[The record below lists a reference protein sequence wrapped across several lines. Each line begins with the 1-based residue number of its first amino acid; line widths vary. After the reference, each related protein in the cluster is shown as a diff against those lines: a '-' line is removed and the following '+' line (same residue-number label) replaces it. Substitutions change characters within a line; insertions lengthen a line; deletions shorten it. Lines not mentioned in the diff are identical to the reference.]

1 VLGPI
6 TRTLVIA
13 CTILAA
19 GCSADV
25 TRFSFGGGGT
35 TSSIPVPPEP
45 VRHGYG
51 PSATP
56 RGLGVTEA
64 PLPPSDLHD
73 PPRMSSQ
80 PYDAPPPA
88 KLTERQGQSYEPPE
102 NYRVV
107 GRKYNTPA
115 AARPPVAEPPARF
128 AAAAP
133 PPSLHRSHAGVTGE
147 SVEVQPGET
156 LYSIGRRY
164 GVSAA
169 AIKDANGLTSDTV
182 RPGQRL
188 TLPAGASERQPF
200 ASAPPP
206 AAERDRPAVASYT
219 PAPPSANAAKQGPP
233 RLVAAPVTEPPP
245 GWEGRYTM
253 RNGDSLYGIA
263 LRYNVTLED
272 LQRANG
278 ITDPTKVWVGTILNV
293 PGERQSG
300 PSRAS
305 EQGSIAPRAVQT
317 QTVSPRVINA
327 APEQSRAPERK
338 TLSRT
343 DVASHA
349 ERTGAASEAS
359 KFRWPVSGQV
369 IAGFG
374 RRPDGKHNDGV
385 NVAVPLG
392 TPIHAAESGKVV
404 YAGDELKGYGN
415 LVLIRHSDGWVSAY
429 AHADQ
434 VMVSAGDEVRRGQVI
449 AKAGKTGAVDQPQVH
464 FELRQGSKPVDPVP
478 HLGG

>member
-1 VLGPI
+1 
-6 TRTLVIA
+6 
-13 CTILAA
+13 
-19 GCSADV
+19 
-25 TRFSFGGGGT
+25 
-35 TSSIPVPPEP
+35 
-45 VRHGYG
+45 
-51 PSATP
+51 
-56 RGLGVTEA
+56 
-64 PLPPSDLHD
+64 
-73 PPRMSSQ
+73 
-80 PYDAPPPA
+80 
-88 KLTERQGQSYEPPE
+88 
-102 NYRVV
+102 
-107 GRKYNTPA
+107 
-115 AARPPVAEPPARF
+115 
-128 AAAAP
+128 
-133 PPSLHRSHAGVTGE
+133 
-147 SVEVQPGET
+147 
-156 LYSIGRRY
+156 
-164 GVSAA
+164 
-169 AIKDANGLTSDTV
+169 
-182 RPGQRL
+182 
-188 TLPAGASERQPF
+188 
-200 ASAPPP
+200 
-206 AAERDRPAVASYT
+206 
-219 PAPPSANAAKQGPP
+219 
-233 RLVAAPVTEPPP
+233 
-245 GWEGRYTM
+245 M

-278 ITDPTKVWVGTILNV
+278 ITDPTKVWAGTILNV

-300 PSRAS
+300 PGRAS